1 MHVSQK
7 FEHLLDTYRRPDGHR
22 WMGQLLD
29 EATDE
34 VVPHSYFVNLQKGRI
49 VNPGYEKLA
58 TIAKAMRFAPALWF
72 EEDFSH
78 VPDGQ
83 SSEGRGI
90 DGRLQHHIDAIR
102 HPSTG
107 EPYKNAEVARMTLGD
122 LSEEDVEGIRTG
134 AISDPTVGQV
144 VALAGVFGVEPSYLS
159 PPPSKRSCS
168 APCW

>member
-29 EATDE
+29 EATDG
-34 VVPHSYFVNLQKGRI
+34 VVPRSYFVNLQKGRI

-90 DGRLQHHIDAIR
+90 DGRLQHLFDAIR

-107 EPYKNAEVARMTLGD
+107 EPYSNAEVARMSAGD
-122 LSEEDVEGIRTG
+122 LTARVRFPTKIRDAGTLRRVLVE
-134 AISDPTVGQV
+134 
-144 VALAGVFGVEPSYLS
+144 LAAEARRRDS
-159 PPPSKRSCS
+159 
-168 APCW
+168 